1 MDFTNDVAMKQP
13 IEQLYEEYHKNRN
26 IHLTFDQ
33 FTYIAN
39 LFPAMVVCMSDGK
52 LDKEEW
58 DGVLKITDSLAEA
71 YSLEDESLPAEE
83 IARIFRT
90 ELRYLLDNMDKWSK
104 KFLNT
109 LKDYIKDR
117 ASDKEFIVETMYLFA
132 NVADG
137 ISDEEQNMIDE
148 LSDRLALEF

>member
-1 MDFTNDVAMKQP
+1 METFNDVAMKQP

-33 FTYIAN
+33 FTYICN

-58 DGVLKITDSLAEA
+58 EGVLKITDSLAEA
-71 YSLEDESLPAEE
+71 YSLEDESVPAEE
-83 IARIFRT
+83 ISRIFRT

-109 LKDYIKDR
+109 LKDYVKDSK
-117 ASDKEFIVETMYLFA
+117 SDKEFIVETMYLFA

-137 ISDEEQNMIDE
+137 ISQDEQEAIDE
-148 LSDRLALEF
+148 LSERLALEF